1 MQIHKIVL
9 TGGPCSGKTKVINA
23 LKEKLSKNGYN
34 VIIVPE
40 TAAQLIGGNILPNDK
55 DYEHTL
61 MFQDLVLRTQKQK
74 EDGALEYAEFI
85 KKADDIIIIYDRAI
99 LDGMAYMHYESDF
112 VGILNKYSLSEI
124 GVADKYDM
132 VIDMVSLSSLRK
144 DLYVTDDIRK
154 EDSSLASILDKKTL
168 NAWLLSDNLR
178 VVKPK
183 ETIEEKIDY
192 VYNLI
197 KNYVDKKG
205 LTIEKK
211 IEIDIENSNLL
222 VYNSNNSKK
231 IDVIKYN
238 TNIPGDYEY
247 DCEVYERIYNSARS
261 YIMKILNKNDS
272 SLISQTSIDSDLLL
286 EFLKN
291 NYIKDI
297 SEYSQINFV
306 DNDFNV
312 FNIVSG
318 KGYGYI
324 KTYSDDYK
332 IPNNI
337 KVLK

>member
-74 EDGALEYAEFI
+74 EDGAIEYANFI
-85 KKADDIIIIYDRAI
+85 KKTDDIIIIYDRAM

-112 VGILNKYSLSEI
+112 TDILKKHSLSEVGI
-124 GVADKYDM
+124 ADKYDM

-178 VVKPK
+178 IVKPK
-183 ETIEEKIDY
+183 DTIEEKIDY

-197 KNYVDKKG
+197 TNYVDKKG
-205 LTIEKK
+205 LQKEEIIK
-211 IEIDIENSNLL
+211 IDADNSDLS
-222 VYNSNNSKK
+222 VYNPANSKK
-231 IDVIKYN
+231 VEVTKYTIDISEF
-238 TNIPGDYEY
+238 EY
-247 DCEVYERIYNSARS
+247 GCEVYERIHGGFKS
-261 YIMKILNKNDS
+261 YIMKILNKKNKN
-272 SLISQTSIDSDLLL
+272 LISQTTIDSELLL
-286 EFLKN
+286 DFLN
-291 NYIKDI
+291 NYYVKDVK
-297 SEYSQINFV
+297 EYSQINFA
-306 DNDFNV
+306 DGNFNV
-312 FNIVSG
+312 FNIITG
-318 KGYGYI
+318 KDFGYI
-324 KTYSDDYK
+324 KTYSDDYEV
-332 IPNNI
+332 PGNI

>member
-9 TGGPCSGKTKVINA
+9 TGGPCSGKTNVINS
-23 LKEKLSKNGYN
+23 LKEKLKEDGYS

-40 TAAQLIGGNILPNDK
+40 TAAQLIGGNINPNDN

-74 EDGALEYAEFI
+74 EDGALEYANFI
-85 KKADDIIIIYDRAI
+85 KKTDDIIIIYDRAM
-99 LDGMAYMHYESDF
+99 LDGMAYIHYESDF
-112 VGILNKYSLSEI
+112 KDILRRNSLSEI
-124 GVADKYDM
+124 TVADKYDM

-144 DLYVTDDIRK
+144 DLYVTDEIRK

-178 VVKPK
+178 VIRPRD
-183 ETIEEKIDY
+183 TIEEKVEH

-205 LTIEKK
+205 LSNKK
-211 IEIDIENSNLL
+211 QVNIDMKKSDLS
-222 VYNSNNSKK
+222 VYNSSNSKK
-231 IDVIKYN
+231 INITKYN
-238 TNIPGDYEY
+238 VEILDDYY
-247 DCEVYERIYNSARS
+247 CEVYERLYDGYKS
-261 YIMKILNKNDS
+261 YIMKVLSKENNNLINQKN
-272 SLISQTSIDSDLLL
+272 IDGDLLL

-291 NYIKDI
+291 HCIKDI
-297 SEYSQINFV
+297 VEYSQINFM
-306 DNDFNV
+306 DSDFNV
-312 FNIVSG
+312 FNIETG
-318 KGYGYI
+318 KDFGYI
-324 KTYSDDYK
+324 KTYSDEFE